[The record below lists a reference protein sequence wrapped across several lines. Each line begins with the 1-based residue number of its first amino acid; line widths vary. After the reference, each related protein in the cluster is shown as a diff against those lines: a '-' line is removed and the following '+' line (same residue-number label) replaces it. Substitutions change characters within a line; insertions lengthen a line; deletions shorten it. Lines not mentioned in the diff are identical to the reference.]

1 VSVSPKKEVVYQVL
15 LDYLETKYYQQ
26 TLGNL
31 KENGVGKFNDFT
43 PKALQEIKDFVTYI
57 WYTGVPHHAL
67 IQDYTA
73 IGISNDDPEI
83 VKGRA
88 GSLTP

>member
-1 VSVSPKKEVVYQVL
+1 
-15 LDYLETKYYQQ
+15 
-26 TLGNL
+26 LG
-31 KENGVGKFNDFT
+31 
-43 PKALQEIKDFVTYI
+43 VTYI

-73 IGISNDDPEI
+73 IGIYDPEI

-88 GSLTP
+88 VLLTPKDYNVNPGFSY

>member
-1 VSVSPKKEVVYQVL
+1 MILHLKRCRKW
-15 LDYLETKYYQQ
+15 D
-26 TLGNL
+26 LG
-31 KENGVGKFNDFT
+31 
-43 PKALQEIKDFVTYI
+43 VTYI

-88 GSLTP
+88 GSPYAVKITTM

>member
-1 VSVSPKKEVVYQVL
+1 
-15 LDYLETKYYQQ
+15 LETKYYQQ

-31 KENGVGKFNDFT
+31 RNGVGKFNDFT
-43 PKALQEIKDFVTYI
+43 PKALQEIRFGCNLYF
-57 WYTGVPHHAL
+57 TGVPHHAL

-88 GSLTP
+88 GSPYAVKITTM

>member
-1 VSVSPKKEVVYQVL
+1 
-15 LDYLETKYYQQ
+15 
-26 TLGNL
+26 LG
-31 KENGVGKFNDFT
+31 
-43 PKALQEIKDFVTYI
+43 VTYI
-57 WYTGVPHHAL
+57 FTGVPHHAL

-88 GSLTP
+88 GSPYAVKITTM